1 MRWGSILYFFWVLA
15 ITSCVTRK
23 ATRSTPPPL
32 SLYMCVCV
40 CACAGGGGGSTSS
53 PQDDTPP
60 ADLSDY
66 YLLFKINSYFF
77 FPFLFA
83 CSALTCNPIICY
95 PQREICL
102 VAWDAKEKKKRGG
115 ETWEIKH
122 TWTHIWFVRGLLASR
137 LLWEFPIQF
146 FFCGSKSQRDVNE
159 WWSTVLMLWL
169 WWVCELQKCIDITKE
184 SSKSVWGFYMKCSV
198 SCVYHSPS
206 SVLYMSNRKLWMMR
220 YAVTCS
226 SLYTISEALPIC
238 WL

>member
-32 SLYMCVCV
+32 SLCICV
-40 CACAGGGGGSTSS
+40 CAGGGSTSS

-66 YLLFKINSYFF
+66 YLHFKINSYFF
-77 FPFLFA
+77 PFLFS

-102 VAWDAKEKKKRGG
+102 VAWDAKEKKGG
-115 ETWEIKH
+115 GKTWEIKH

-137 LLWEFPIQF
+137 LLWELPIQF

-169 WWVCELQKCIDITKE
+169 WWVCELQKCIDINKGKH
-184 SSKSVWGFYMKCSV
+184 KSVWGFYMKCSV
-198 SCVYHSPS
+198 LCLPQPKQCTVY
-206 SVLYMSNRKLWMMR
+206 
-220 YAVTCS
+220 
-226 SLYTISEALPIC
+226 E
-238 WL
+238 